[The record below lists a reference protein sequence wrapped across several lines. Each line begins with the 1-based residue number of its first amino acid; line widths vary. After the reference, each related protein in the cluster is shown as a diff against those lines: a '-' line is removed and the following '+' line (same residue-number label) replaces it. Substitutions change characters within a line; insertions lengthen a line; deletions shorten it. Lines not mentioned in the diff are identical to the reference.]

1 MSLTVYNT
9 MSRRK
14 EAFVPREEGKV
25 CMYVCGPTV
34 YNYIHVG
41 NGRAYLV
48 FDVIRRYLR
57 HKGYEVFYVQ
67 NFTDVD
73 DKIIARARE
82 EGKAPQEVARFYERA
97 FLEDMRA
104 LGVQPPDAAPR
115 ATETIPAMLEMIR
128 ALVDK
133 GHAYAVDGDVF
144 FRVQSFEGYGKLSG
158 RSLEEMR
165 AGERV
170 EIDARKG
177 HPMDFALWKA
187 SKPGEPSWD
196 SPWGEGRPGW
206 HIECSAMSLHYLGMG
221 FDIHGGGQDLVF
233 PHHENEIA
241 QSEAY
246 SGREPFVRYWLHN
259 GFVNI
264 QEEKMS
270 KSLGNIVLVRE
281 ILKKYPADA
290 VRLLALQT
298 HYRSPIDFGPHAL
311 EEAKRAH
318 ERLENCLFALDA
330 FLAKPPER
338 TAPQRTQREVV
349 LSDSFSGFQQRF
361 EEAMDDDFNT
371 ARAIGVLFEL
381 VKELNIYLAEQE
393 GYQTLAAPMVASHG
407 RDTLLVLSNVLGLFS
422 PAAAPEEVCLTGEGE
437 VAVDA
442 PATTAAAS
450 ALPPETKVEGG
461 PGDMPAADDLIR
473 LLLEVRT
480 LARSNKQ
487 FETADFIRARLREL
501 GIRVD
506 DLREGQRWKFVGSP
520 E

>member
-14 EAFVPREEGKV
+14 EEFQPREEGKV
-25 CMYVCGPTV
+25 FMYVCGPTV

-48 FDVIRRYLR
+48 FDVIRRYLAY
-57 HKGYEVFYVQ
+57 KGYEVLYVQ

-73 DKIIARARE
+73 DKIINRARE
-82 EGKAPQEVARFYERA
+82 EGKTPEEIAVHYERA

-104 LGVQPPDAAPR
+104 LGVQPPDIAPR
-115 ATETIPAMLEMIR
+115 ATETIPRMLDMIEE
-128 ALVDK
+128 LVRK
-133 GHAYAVDGDVF
+133 GYAYSVDGDVY
-144 FRVQSFEGYGKLSG
+144 FRVGSFEDYGKLSG
-158 RSLEEMR
+158 RCLDEMR

-170 EIDARKG
+170 EVDARKEN
-177 HPMDFALWKA
+177 PMDFALWKA

-196 SPWGEGRPGW
+196 SPWGKGRPGW

-241 QSEAY
+241 QSEAFA
-246 SGREPFVRYWLHN
+246 GTEPFVRYWLHN

-270 KSLGNIVLVRE
+270 KSLGNIILVRE
-281 ILKKYPADA
+281 ILKRYPADA

-298 HYRSPIDFGPHAL
+298 HYRSPIDFGPDAL
-311 EEAKRAH
+311 DEARRAQ

-330 FLAKPPER
+330 FLVKPFSR
-338 TAPQRTQREVV
+338 TAPQRTQREVE
-349 LSDSFSGFQQRF
+349 LTDSFFDFERRF

-371 ARAIGVLFEL
+371 ARALGVIFEL
-381 VKELNIYLAEQE
+381 VKELNTYLGEQE
-393 GYQTLAAPMVASHG
+393 GYETPAAPMVASHG
-407 RDTLLVLSNVLGLFS
+407 RDTLVKLCRVLGLFS
-422 PAAAPEEVCLTGEGE
+422 LPQAPQERTEKPYETAGGAGTMPTAEEL
-437 VAVDA
+437 
-442 PATTAAAS
+442 
-450 ALPPETKVEGG
+450 VE
-461 PGDMPAADDLIR
+461 

-480 LARSNKQ
+480 LARSKKQ
-487 FETADFIRARLREL
+487 FDTADLIRARLREL

-506 DLREGQRWKFVGSP
+506 DLREGQRWKFVGPP

>member
-1 MSLTVYNT
+1 MSLAVYNT

-25 CMYVCGPTV
+25 FMYVCGPTV

-48 FDVIRRYLR
+48 FDVIRRYLSF
-57 HKGYEVFYVQ
+57 KGYEVLYVQ

-73 DKIIARARE
+73 DKIINRARE
-82 EGKAPQEVARFYERA
+82 EGKTPEEIARYYEEA

-104 LGVQPPDAAPR
+104 LDVIPPDITPR
-115 ATETIPAMLEMIR
+115 ATETIPRMLDMIQ

-133 GHAYAVDGDVF
+133 GYAYAVDGDVY
-144 FRVQSFEGYGKLSG
+144 FRVESFDGYGKLSG
-158 RSLEEMR
+158 RALEEMR

-170 EIDARKG
+170 EVDERKK

-187 SKPGEPSWD
+187 SKPGEPSWE
-196 SPWGEGRPGW
+196 SPWGKGRPGW
-206 HIECSAMSLHYLGMG
+206 HIECSAMSLHFLGMG

-246 SGREPFVRYWLHN
+246 AGTQPFVRYWLHN

-270 KSLGNIVLVRE
+270 KSLGNIILVRD

-298 HYRSPIDFGPHAL
+298 HYRSPIDFGPDAL
-311 EEAKRAH
+311 DEARRAH

-330 FLAKPPER
+330 FLAKPPAR
-338 TAPQRTQREVV
+338 TAPQRTQREVE
-349 LSDSFSGFQQRF
+349 LSDSFFDFERRF

-371 ARAIGVLFEL
+371 ARAIGIVFEL
-381 VKELNIYLAEQE
+381 VKELNTYLGEQE
-393 GYQTLAAPMVASHG
+393 AYQTLAAPMVTSHG
-407 RDTLLVLSNVLGLFS
+407 RDTLLKLCNVLGLFS
-422 PAAAPEEVCLTGEGE
+422 PGRETAGDGE
-437 VAVDA
+437 VKA
-442 PATTAAAS
+442 
-450 ALPPETKVEGG
+450 EGAESG
-461 PGDMPAADDLIR
+461 GDMPGPEELIE

-480 LARSNKQ
+480 LARNNKQ
-487 FETADFIRARLREL
+487 FETADLIRARLREL

-506 DLREGQRWKFVGSP
+506 DLREGQRWKYVGPP

>member
-1 MSLTVYNT
+1 MSLTLYNT

-14 EAFVPREEGKV
+14 EEFQPREEGKAF
-25 CMYVCGPTV
+25 MYVCGPTV

-48 FDVIRRYLR
+48 FDVIRRYLS
-57 HKGYEVFYVQ
+57 HKGYEVLYVQ

-73 DKIIARARE
+73 DKIINRARE
-82 EGKAPQEVARFYERA
+82 EGKAPEEIARFYEQA
-97 FLEDMRA
+97 FLEDMSA
-104 LGVQPPDAAPR
+104 LGVLPPDVTPR
-115 ATETIPAMLEMIR
+115 ATETIPGMLEMIQ

-133 GHAYAVDGDVF
+133 GHAYAVDGDVY
-144 FRVQSFEGYGKLSG
+144 FRVESFAAYGKLSG
-158 RSLEEMR
+158 RSLDEMR

-170 EIDARKG
+170 KIDERKSN
-177 HPMDFALWKA
+177 PMDFALWKA
-187 SKPGEPSWD
+187 SKPGEPAWD
-196 SPWGEGRPGW
+196 SPWGKGRPGW

-246 SGREPFVRYWLHN
+246 SGTQPFVRYWLHN
-259 GFVNI
+259 GFVNM
-264 QEEKMS
+264 QQEKMS
-270 KSLGNIVLVRE
+270 KSLGNIILVRE

-298 HYRSPIDFGPHAL
+298 HYRSPIDFGPDAL
-311 EEAKRAH
+311 DEARRAH

-330 FLAKPPER
+330 FLAKPFSR
-338 TAPQRTQREVV
+338 TAPQRTQREVE
-349 LSDSFSGFQQRF
+349 LSDSFFDFERRF

-371 ARAIGVLFEL
+371 ARALGIIFEL
-381 VKELNIYLAEQE
+381 VKELNTYLNEQE
-393 GYQTLAAPMVASHG
+393 EYQTLAAPMVASHG
-407 RDTLLVLSNVLGLFS
+407 RDSLLKLCNILGLFS
-422 PAAAPEEVCLTGEGE
+422 EAAAPGEARE
-437 VAVDA
+437 
-442 PATTAAAS
+442 TEAAAGGS
-450 ALPPETKVEGG
+450 GGMPTAEALVE
-461 PGDMPAADDLIR
+461 

-480 LARSNKQ
+480 LARDKEQ
-487 FETADFIRARLREL
+487 FETADLIRARLREL

-506 DLREGQRWKFVGSP
+506 DLREGKRWKFVGPP